1 MAVDLET
8 CESMALRGAR
18 ATRAAAK
25 RAAQAAMSNDPSS
38 AAQSQTVRGT
48 AATAK
53 EAVCRVHGRATA
65 ERWTRVDG
73 KTRIVDPA
81 AGHRV
86 LGCGATAAQA
96 WADAAA
102 KLQKPGNPAGK
113 AAEGT
118 SILSCAP
125 GVGHG

>member
-8 CESMALRGAR
+8 SDSMASREAR
-18 ATRAAAK
+18 ALRVAARK
-25 RAAQAAMSNDPSS
+25 AAQAAM
-38 AAQSQTVRGT
+38 AQDASPADQGTRTKALRSPT
-48 AATAK
+48 AARD
-53 EAVCRVHGRATA
+53 AVCRAHARATA

-86 LGCGATAAQA
+86 LGCGITAAQA

-102 KLQKPGNPAGK
+102 KLSKPGDPSRDTVAATSPLAG
-113 AAEGT
+113 AGR
-118 SILSCAP
+118 
-125 GVGHG
+125 G